1 VPKRAIVS
9 LILGCLVSAACLWY
23 AFRGVDLS
31 AMAAGIGQVGLA
43 WVLTSVAGAVFGLVI
58 RAVRWRFLVAGG
70 DTIGSWS
77 LVSATFIGIMANNL
91 LPARLGE
98 VVRAWVLAR
107 RERTPVPTV
116 LASIVVERLL
126 DVFTAL
132 AFLGLA
138 LAVSSDLNGEAAG
151 VLKRSG
157 QVVLASVAVMTALL
171 VILLTFRKRFLRVA
185 EMWTTRNGR
194 PWTSRGL
201 ELVKRFMEGLCEL
214 RGGVRMAIVAGLS
227 LLVWGVAIASFYVM
241 AQGFHLGVTPAQTT
255 LVFLVVLLG
264 VAIPS
269 APGFVGTFH
278 GFCVAGLA
286 MVAGTEPTLAA
297 AYATLLH
304 GSHWLAINTVGI
316 GCLLADRSVTWTGM
330 TGLIRQT

>member
-1 VPKRAIVS
+1 M
-9 LILGCLVSAACLWY
+9 SAACLWY
-23 AFRGVDLS
+23 AFRGVNLS
-31 AMAAGIGQVGLA
+31 AMAAGIGQVGFV
-43 WVLTSVAGAVFGLVI
+43 WVLASVAGAVFGLII

-70 DTIGSWS
+70 ETVGSWS
-77 LVSATFIGIMANNL
+77 LISATFIGIMANNL

-171 VILLTFRKRFLRVA
+171 LILLAFRKRFLSVA
-185 EMWTTRNGR
+185 ETWTTRNGT
-194 PWTSRGL
+194 PWASRGL
-201 ELVKRFMEGLCEL
+201 ELVKRFMEGLCGL
-214 RGGVRMAIVAGLS
+214 RGGFHVAIVAGLS

-241 AQGFHLGVTPAQTT
+241 ARGFHLGVTPAQTT

-286 MVAGTEPTLAA
+286 MVAGTEPTVAA

-304 GSHWLAINTVGI
+304 GSHWLAINAVGI
-316 GCLLADRSVTWTGM
+316 GCLLADRSVTWTGI